1 MKNEAKIFAKAFISA
16 LAGKD
21 ESGQRQI
28 VQNFL
33 EVVARKKKIYL
44 LPRILKELELIE
56 KGSEAVLVL
65 ARDLD
70 QGAVEEI
77 KEGLK
82 KRLGRDKKFKVEIDQ
97 SIIGGFKARTSNLLI
112 DSSIKTIIENIR
124 KKLV

>member
-1 MKNEAKIFAKAFISA
+1 MKNEAKTFAEAFIAA
-16 LAGKD
+16 LAGK
-21 ESGQRQI
+21 EEAGQKQI
-28 VQNFL
+28 AQNFL

-44 LPRILKELELIE
+44 LPKILKELELIG

-70 QGAVEEI
+70 QEAVEGI
-77 KEGLK
+77 KENLK
-82 KRLGRDKKFKVEIDQ
+82 TKLGRDKKFKVEIDQ
-97 SIIGGFKARTSNLLI
+97 SIIGGFKAKTNNFLI